1 MDIKDKTFVN
11 KTLDDK
17 AFADKLM
24 GDKALADELIAG
36 LLAAESPVDLDL
48 AKLVMA
54 LYDKRGTFHEGM
66 TGLEHRAARDE
77 DLASFL
83 EVILTN
89 QVIETLRAESEAATK
104 AADAEMILNPTSGV
118 YVFTDR
124 NCKGK
129 HAGFAGGRHDM
140 ADIARQIGN
149 DAISSL
155 SIAKGWSITL
165 FTAAGFSGE
174 RTTIGPRRDGVGGD
188 RYNLI
193 DGFDN
198 EVSSFII
205 TGVSADPSRK
215 NQVTSTY
222 HGSATGYTPAKGQ
235 EGYSGE

>member
-1 MDIKDKTFVN
+1 MISS
-11 KTLDDK
+11 LS
-17 AFADKLM
+17 LR
-24 GDKALADELIAG
+24 L
-36 LLAAESPVDLDL
+36 S
-48 AKLVMA
+48 
-54 LYDKRGTFHEGM
+54 
-66 TGLEHRAARDE
+66 RAAHDE
-77 DLASFL
+77 DLAGFL
-83 EVILTN
+83 QVILVN
-89 QVIETLRAESEAATK
+89 QSIESERAGREAATK
-104 AADAEMILNPTSGV
+104 AADAERILNPTNGV

-129 HAGFAGGRHDM
+129 HAGFGGGRHDM
-140 ADIARQIGN
+140 DDIARQIGN

-155 SIAKGWSITL
+155 AIAKGWSITL

-188 RYNLI
+188 QYNLT

-205 TGVSADPSRK
+205 TGVSADPSRR

-235 EGYSGE
+235 EGYSGEG